1 MLIRFISRI
10 STQLSKK
17 IINRFYLILL
27 IGKISFDVMGIKRA
41 AANKQYFRVLATDL
55 GTIGYSCWPYVM
67 SPTYSGLNRYGKS
80 SRCFLVFLM
89 TINTAVIKTDQGARD
104 YYDPSI

>member
-1 MLIRFISRI
+1 
-10 STQLSKK
+10 
-17 IINRFYLILL
+17 LILL

-67 SPTYSGLNRYGKS
+67 SPTFSGLNRYGKS